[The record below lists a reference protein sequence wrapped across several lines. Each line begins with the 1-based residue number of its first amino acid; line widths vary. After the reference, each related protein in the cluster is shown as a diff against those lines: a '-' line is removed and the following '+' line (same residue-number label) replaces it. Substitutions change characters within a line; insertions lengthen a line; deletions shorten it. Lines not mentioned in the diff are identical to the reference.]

1 MIGLIWS
8 LNENFFAVPKIPGYD
23 SLDQGD
29 HSYYSSSHDD
39 TVTKTHHH
47 PHRSESARKLEL
59 GLKNTKTNSK
69 ILSSIDAVDFG
80 AGILAIM
87 LFNFWTEIFQ
97 FLFVLHSKSI

>member
-1 MIGLIWS
+1 M
-8 LNENFFAVPKIPGYD
+8 PGYVPGYE
-23 SLDQGD
+23 SLDQED
-29 HSYYSSSHDD
+29 PSSYSSSHDD

-69 ILSSIDAVDFG
+69 ILSSMDAVDFG

-87 LFNFWTEIFQ
+87 LFNFWTEIF
-97 FLFVLHSKSI
+97 